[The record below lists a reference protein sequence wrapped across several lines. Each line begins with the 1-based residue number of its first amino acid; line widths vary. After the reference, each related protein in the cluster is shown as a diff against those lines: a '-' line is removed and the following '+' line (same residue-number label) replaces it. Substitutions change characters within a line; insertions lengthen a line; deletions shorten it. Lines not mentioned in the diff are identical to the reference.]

1 MGAAMT
7 PRRSAGET
15 SAETDQAHWG
25 RQPPIGVGNL
35 PTPMHRFLP
44 RCAER
49 PGRSLPQCSVS
60 YPNTPDSGAP
70 PLRPP
75 TPMLRFLPQCTGRPA
90 DRVGAQVRPRPAG
103 PQDLWKPLRI
113 EWGRRFARDSMPRCA
128 ERPGRS
134 LPRDPPPTIN
144 ATRTGPLLHGF
155 PPHAGRIDED
165 RGRKGLGEHSGSGED
180 AHLARSAARGAPSAR
195 VDDVVGEQPVYEAAA
210 GARRATRR
218 STLHP
223 TRHSTPCATRSAL
236 RPKFRFTRCFTRSAI
251 RLAIRST
258 RPLGVSPSTRY
269 ASPILPTGGAVS
281 PTGTVSPFLRTP
293 RSSPWVEPPHW
304 TRPRRRAE
312 PPQVVARCG
321 QGREPFAWELDDG
334 GDRRRRAVGVTQT
347 HPPGCPIRA
356 CRVGGDGGSADGDE
370 DAARAHVHR

>member
-35 PTPMHRFLP
+35 PTPMLRFLP
-44 RCAER
+44 QCDER
-49 PGRSLPQCSVS
+49 PGRSLPQCTVS
-60 YPNTPDSGAP
+60 CPNTPDG
-70 PLRPP
+70 LR
-75 TPMLRFLPQCTGRPA
+75 
-90 DRVGAQVRPRPAG
+90 V
-103 PQDLWKPLRI
+103 
-113 EWGRRFARDSMPRCA
+113 EWGRRFARDSMPQYAR
-128 ERPGRS
+128 RPGRS

-144 ATRTGPLLHGF
+144 AARTGPLLHGF

-195 VDDVVGEQPVYEAAA
+195 VDDVVGEQPVHEGTA
-210 GARRATRR
+210 GTRRATRR
-218 STLHP
+218 PTLHPTRRSALHP
-223 TRHSTPCATRSAL
+223 TRHSTPCATRSTL

-258 RPLGVSPSTRY
+258 HPLGVSPSTRY

-281 PTGTVSPFLRTP
+281 PTGTASPFLRTP
-293 RSSPWVEPPHW
+293 RSSPWAEPPH
-304 TRPRRRAE
+304 
-312 PPQVVARCG
+312 
-321 QGREPFAWELDDG
+321 
-334 GDRRRRAVGVTQT
+334 
-347 HPPGCPIRA
+347 
-356 CRVGGDGGSADGDE
+356 
-370 DAARAHVHR
+370 